1 MVYVFDF
8 PYKELILQVVPLPP
22 TPARVRTLAWF
33 IEMVAVRLRPSSC
46 ATRTGLD
53 VPPIFKGP
61 LDGIVML
68 APYGV
73 P

>member
-1 MVYVFDF
+1 VFDF
-8 PYKELILQVVPLPP
+8 PYNELMLHEVPLPP
-22 TPARVRTLAWF
+22 TAARVRTAASF

-46 ATRTGLD
+46 ATLTGLD
-53 VPPIFKGP
+53 VPPMFKGP
-61 LDGIVML
+61 LAGIVML

>member
-1 MVYVFDF
+1 MV
-8 PYKELILQVVPLPP
+8 
-22 TPARVRTLAWF
+22 WF
-33 IEMVAVRLRPSSC
+33 IVMVAVRLKPSSC
-46 ATRTGLD
+46 ATLTGLD

>member
-1 MVYVFDF
+1 VFDF
-8 PYKELILQVVPLPP
+8 PYKELMLHDVPLVVL
-22 TPARVRTLAWF
+22 TPARVRTLVWF
-33 IEMVAVRLRPSSC
+33 IVMVAVRLRPSSC
-46 ATRTGLD
+46 ATLTGLD